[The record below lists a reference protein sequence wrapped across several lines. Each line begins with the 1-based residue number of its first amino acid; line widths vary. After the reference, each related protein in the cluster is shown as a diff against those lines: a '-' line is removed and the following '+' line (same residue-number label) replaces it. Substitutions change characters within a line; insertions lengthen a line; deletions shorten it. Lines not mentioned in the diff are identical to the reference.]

1 MLQTRSSISYSAN
14 LQGPKALG
22 SRVLVLSDD
31 ADAARV
37 WSHALDRRGIAPA
50 ITEIDPSAER
60 QIDFTAFDA
69 IVIDH
74 YQADT
79 DIFTLCRQVRAKT
92 LEPILLFTD
101 AADERFHVKAYH
113 MGVDECVKKPIGIPL
128 MVAKILAWHNRATG
142 HKQQTGELQ
151 VANFC
156 IDLQHRLLTTPEEK
170 TIRLSSLEARL
181 LFMLMINR
189 NQVLE
194 SQLLAERVWLG
205 CTAGDIRLVK
215 NLIYR
220 LRRKIERDPEKPL
233 YIQTVAGLGYMFCS
247 PD

>member
-1 MLQTRSSISYSAN
+1 MLQSRPSISHSAN

-22 SRVLVLSDD
+22 GRVLVLSDD

-50 ITEIDPSAER
+50 IREIDQTVER
-60 QIDFTAFDA
+60 QIDFTVFDA
-69 IVIDH
+69 IIIDH

-79 DIFTLCRQVRAKT
+79 DIFGLCRLVRTKT

-113 MGVDECVKKPIGIPL
+113 VGADECVTKPIGIPL
-128 MVAKILAWHNRATG
+128 MVAKILAWHNRAAG
-142 HKQQTGELQ
+142 GKQQTHELQ
-151 VANFC
+151 VASFS
-156 IDLQHRLLTTPEEK
+156 IDLQHRLLTTPEAK
-170 TIRLSSLEARL
+170 RIRLSSLEARL
-181 LFMLMINR
+181 LFMLMTNR

-194 SQLLAERVWLG
+194 SQLLAERVWLS
-205 CTAGDIRLVK
+205 CSAGDIRLVK

-220 LRRKIERDPEKPL
+220 LRRKIERDPEKPR